1 MGLASGK
8 LICKSVTNDIA
19 FFFSIH
25 LIVHLIIVRI
35 LYKFETYKCE
45 CKYYKKLHSSDSES
59 FSILVAH

>member
-19 FFFSIH
+19 FFFFHS
-25 LIVHLIIVRI
+25 VHLIIVRI
-35 LYKFETYKCE
+35 LYKFETYKYE